1 VGAIADPPAGEK
13 RRSNVTDE
21 LTPEQMQAAQEA
33 AAKNE
38 ALLLQVIQGA
48 TMAERTAA
56 ARALG
61 ILAPENVTP
70 PQTRVVLRMVRTSD
84 GKWWGGI
91 EGKDGVVSQ
100 VVLDDAGAMQSVM
113 ASGAAL
119 VCNPLMTDEEHAA
132 QAARLQELGRG

>member
-1 VGAIADPPAGEK
+1 
-13 RRSNVTDE
+13 VTDE
-21 LTPEQMQAAQEA
+21 ATPTPEQLQAAQET

-48 TMAERTAA
+48 TMGERITAA
-56 ARALG
+56 RELG
-61 ILAPENVTP
+61 IMPPENVQP
-70 PQTRVVLRMVRTSD
+70 PQTRVVLRMVRTAD

-100 VVLDDAGAMQSVM
+100 MVLEDAGQMQAVM

-119 VCNPLMTDEEHAA
+119 VVNPLMTDEEHAA
-132 QAARLQELGRG
+132 VAASLQAVAEAQGGG